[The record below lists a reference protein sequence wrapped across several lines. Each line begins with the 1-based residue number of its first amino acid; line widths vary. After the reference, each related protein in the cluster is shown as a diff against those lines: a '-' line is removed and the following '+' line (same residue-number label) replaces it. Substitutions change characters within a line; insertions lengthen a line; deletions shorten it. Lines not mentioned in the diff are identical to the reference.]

1 MADDVLEQ
9 GQAAPRWQRAAVIA
23 ALTVVVVAFAGA
35 GVLWARY
42 GTAVFFETI
51 AAGIAACF

>member
-9 GQAAPRWQRAAVIA
+9 GQAAPRWQRAAVTA
-23 ALTVVVVAFAGA
+23 ALTVVAVAFAGA

-42 GTAVFFETI
+42 GSAVFFETI